1 MRVFVFAGLSLYTL
15 EEHYWMLPD
24 LDNILC
30 SIVYI
35 NDVPVCFIQVR
46 EAHKVSQVRE
56 DLTDYQV

>member
-1 MRVFVFAGLSLYTL
+1 MF
-15 EEHYWMLPD
+15 PD

-30 SIVYI
+30 SIVVI